1 MANSHA
7 KAVRTQGIS
16 EYSYI
21 YIYLNKYSS
30 VILRAGMRTRGR
42 GISLKSESR
51 RSFWF
56 GINKTAEE
64 LRRFARIWSSFV
76 SCRWAPLSTSGALFI
91 GGSEPRAPEKGQ
103 EGGRRSLVW
112 RRSDHIASSP
122 SSILVL
128 KGYAYWLCFGKRES
142 DSSLF
147 RYIRVRS
154 LTCLAH
160 LRPLLLVNF
169 EELKL
174 PYLWKILKI
183 PLFLNIS
190 KSFLIQ
196 NW

>member
-64 LRRFARIWSSFV
+64 LRRFAQIWSSFF
-76 SCRWAPLSTSGALFI
+76 SCRWASLSTSGALFI
-91 GGSEPRAPEKGQ
+91 GGSEPRAPEKDKKG
-103 EGGRRSLVW
+103 EEDHWFDDAVIISRRRLPLYWFWKDTLTGYVSGKGKV
-112 RRSDHIASSP
+112 
-122 SSILVL
+122 ILV
-128 KGYAYWLCFGKRES
+128 YS
-142 DSSLF
+142 V
-147 RYIRVRS
+147 I
-154 LTCLAH
+154 
-160 LRPLLLVNF
+160 
-169 EELKL
+169 
-174 PYLWKILKI
+174 
-183 PLFLNIS
+183 
-190 KSFLIQ
+190 
-196 NW
+196 